1 MSINSDGD
9 CLPSLN
15 SDEESIVCEQQVL
28 KEVECSNKE
37 DKMQSEIPIQVGSK
51 ENSCIPVAEKRM
63 REDCEENIDDEEFI
77 TVRRNPKRLNRS
89 SSLIYDIN
97 RTLENNYEVYISS
110 KECLPKQIG
119 LAKLLRSE
127 NILGITK
134 IKYKNSFRV
143 RIQFESRQH
152 AEKLLSCE
160 KMKDLGY
167 RCQFAQEV
175 NLSYGVVKNIE
186 LEVDETELTEI
197 FRCEYDIV
205 SVKRLKRFTEE
216 GKWVDSET
224 VRICFKGPMVPPTVE
239 VYGCK
244 FKVETYTFPVTQCS
258 NCWRFGHLLRQCPS
272 KRPICPKCGGFHANC
287 ETVQYRCINCN
298 GTHMSFNKTCPIFL
312 KEKEI
317 RRIMSAMNSTYKKAL
332 GIYLKERETEKNMT
346 LQYRNENDEHEIQSN
361 ISKEN
366 NTENE
371 CQQTPSFRDVLV
383 GETQKPKSL
392 DHEKKKTTQINMTS
406 VKKKKNEKKNEHEH
420 SENMIIEEQ
429 CIEKEPIRSQNDEEQ
444 RQNDGESNR
453 KKNSQ
458 ENYSFWQLIIRI
470 KDIILSRKKLDEKIT
485 EIVKL
490 VFETLKHFLAET
502 MKGGEWLKYLIK
514 LFDG

>member
-1 MSINSDGD
+1 MSNNSDGD
-9 CLPSLN
+9 SLPSLN
-15 SDEESIVCEQQVL
+15 SYEESIVCEQQVL
-28 KEVECSNKE
+28 KEVVCSNKE
-37 DKMQSEIPIQVGSK
+37 DKMQSESQIQSGRKKHSLIPI
-51 ENSCIPVAEKRM
+51 AEKRT
-63 REDCEENIDDEEFI
+63 RDDEENIDDDEFI
-77 TVRRNPKRLNRS
+77 TVRRNTKRLNRS
-89 SSLIYDIN
+89 SSLDYDIS
-97 RTLENNYEVYISS
+97 RTTQCEEEENNYEVYISS

-134 IKYKNSFRV
+134 INFKNSFRV

-152 AEKLLSCE
+152 AEKLVSCE

-167 RCQFAQEV
+167 RCQLAQEV

-186 LEVDETELTEI
+186 LEVDEKELTEI

-224 VRICFKGPMVPPTVE
+224 VRICFKGPTVPSTVE

-244 FKVETYTFPVTQCS
+244 FKVESYTFPVTQCS

-287 ETVQYRCINCN
+287 ETMEFRCINCN

-332 GIYLKERETEKNMT
+332 NIYLEQRETDKNKT
-346 LQYRNENDEHEIQSN
+346 LHYRNKKDEHKIHLSISN
-361 ISKEN
+361 DN
-366 NTENE
+366 NTVNE
-371 CQQTPSFRDVLV
+371 CKQTPSFRDVLV
-383 GETQKPKSL
+383 GESQKPKSL
-392 DHEKKKTTQINMTS
+392 DYEKKKTTQVNMTS
-406 VKKKKNEKKNEHEH
+406 VRKKKKEINEYEH

-429 CIEKEPIRSQNDEEQ
+429 CIVEEPQGSQNYEEK
-444 RQNDGESNR
+444 ESNR
-453 KKNSQ
+453 KKDRQ
-458 ENYSFWQLIIRI
+458 ENHSFWQLMKRI
-470 KDIILSRKKLDEKIT
+470 KDVILSRKDLDVKIT
-485 EIVKL
+485 ETAKL
-490 VFETLKHFLAET
+490 VFETIKYLLVET
-502 MKGGEWLKYLIK
+502 MKGGEWLNYVIK
-514 LFDG
+514 LFNG